1 MGTGIKERPRRDIER
16 MFGNL
21 LRAGVII
28 AAAVVLAGA
37 VLLLAE
43 EGAQTVGYGLFRAE
57 PECLS
62 SVPGILKS
70 ALSLQ
75 PRGIVQ
81 FGLLLLIATP
91 VARVAFAAFAFGLRR
106 DGVYVVITLIVLAV
120 LLYGLRPFA

>member
-1 MGTGIKERPRRDIER
+1 MGSGMEEKPRRDIER
-16 MFGNL
+16 MFGSL

-28 AAAVVLAGA
+28 AAAVVLTGA
-37 VLLLAE
+37 ALLLAE
-43 EGAQTVGYGLFRAE
+43 QGAQTADYSLFRAE
-57 PECLS
+57 PESLC

-91 VARVAFAAFAFGLRR
+91 VARVAFSVFVFARQR
-106 DGVYVVITLIVLAV
+106 DGVFVVITLIVLSV
-120 LLYGLRPFA
+120 LLYGLRAA

>member
-1 MGTGIKERPRRDIER
+1 MGTGMKEKPQRDIER

-28 AAAVVLAGA
+28 AATVVLAGA
-37 VLLLAE
+37 AMLIAG
-43 EGAQTVGYGLFRAE
+43 EGAQTPDYGLFKAE
-57 PECLS
+57 PGPMR

-91 VARVAFAAFAFGLRR
+91 VARVAFAAFAFARQR